1 MIVFTMEHSKE
12 FYESIIRVIDHLNP
26 YSKDVWNVTPEK
38 GQELAGDYWPEIGRM
53 FKEDLKLGWFE
64 YGQFRINNRPQL
76 APLRKDCEHAIEK
89 IDKAERDRKLNNR
102 GIKVAMWC
110 AILGIIISIV
120 SFIWTIRTDNRLD
133 EMEDRVLKLEQVVF
147 PRQLNHNIPQQ

>member
-1 MIVFTMEHSKE
+1 MIVFTMEHSRE
-12 FYESIIRVIDHLNP
+12 FYESVIRVIDYINP
-26 YSKDVWNVTPEK
+26 YSKDVWDVTPEK

-53 FKEDLKLGWFE
+53 FKAVLHLGWFE
-64 YGQFRINNRPQL
+64 YGGFHINDRPRL
-76 APLRKDCEHAIEK
+76 APLRKDCEHEIDK

-120 SFIWTIRTDNRLD
+120 SLIWTIRNDNRLD
-133 EMEDRVLKLEQVVF
+133 EMEDQVLELEQVVF
-147 PRQLNHNIPQQ
+147 PRQLNHYIPHH